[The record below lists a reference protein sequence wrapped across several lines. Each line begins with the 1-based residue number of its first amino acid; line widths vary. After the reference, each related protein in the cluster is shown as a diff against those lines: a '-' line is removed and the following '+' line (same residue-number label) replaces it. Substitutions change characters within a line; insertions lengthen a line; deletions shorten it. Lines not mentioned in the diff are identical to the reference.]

1 MSWGV
6 IEFLG
11 VTGSGV
17 EYRKGVYSEWVIAT
31 VCGHCQQCV
40 GIASS
45 VWAWSGVSGCGFR

>member
-1 MSWGV
+1 MSWSV

-17 EYRKGVYSEWVIAT
+17 ESLGVAGSGVYSEWVSTT

-40 GIASS
+40 G
-45 VWAWSGVSGCGFR
+45 VVRG

>member
-17 EYRKGVYSEWVIAT
+17 EYRKGVYSQWVIAT

-45 VWAWSGVSGCGFR
+45 VWALPAVCGRGQG